1 MGMRITTGMAM
12 NTYRYNL
19 QLSTSNL
26 NNAQNTVLT
35 HRKFNSFSDDPSSA
49 IQAWRVRR
57 AMTDVGSYQKNNS
70 DTYTRVNI
78 AWVTMGKV
86 KNEIA
91 DPDGRGSA
99 IYGINGPTASE
110 IGRAHV

>member
-49 IQAWRVRR
+49 IQARR
-57 AMTDVGSYQKNNS
+57 
-70 DTYTRVNI
+70 TRH
-78 AWVTMGKV
+78 A
-86 KNEIA
+86 
-91 DPDGRGSA
+91 
-99 IYGINGPTASE
+99 
-110 IGRAHV
+110 

>member
-57 AMTDVGSYQKNNS
+57 AMTDVGSYQS
-70 DTYTRVNI
+70 GFFTHLSLPTRI
-78 AWVTMGKV
+78 
-86 KNEIA
+86 
-91 DPDGRGSA
+91 RGCMCA
-99 IYGINGPTASE
+99 VLV
-110 IGRAHV
+110 RF